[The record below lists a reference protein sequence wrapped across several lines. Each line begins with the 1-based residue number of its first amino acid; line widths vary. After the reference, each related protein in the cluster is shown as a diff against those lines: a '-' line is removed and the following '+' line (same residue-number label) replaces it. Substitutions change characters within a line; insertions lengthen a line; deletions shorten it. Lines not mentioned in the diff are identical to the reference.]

1 MSIIKS
7 YSVGNGDMFYI
18 EHNSDN
24 FTIIDCC
31 LAEGTED
38 TILAEVARLSASK
51 GITRFISTHPDED
64 HILGLKSLDDKI
76 GIVNFYVVK
85 NSATKNDV
93 MENFTRYCKLRDSE
107 RAFNIVKGCARRWMN
122 RSDEERKTSG
132 IEILWPDPENEH
144 FKDAL
149 VRAKDAEAFNNISPI
164 VKYGVTDG
172 PTVLWMGD
180 METEFMEAIEDHLEL
195 PHVDILFAPHHGR
208 DSGKVPA
215 TLLEKMSPKIIV
227 IGEAPSEHL
236 NYYAGYNTIT
246 QNTAGDIVF
255 DCVEGKCHVFTLNEY
270 EAVYLVDEAQQR
282 RGMHYAGTLNL

>member
-1 MSIIKS
+1 
-7 YSVGNGDMFYI
+7 
-18 EHNSDN
+18 
-24 FTIIDCC
+24 
-31 LAEGTED
+31 
-38 TILAEVARLSASK
+38 
-51 GITRFISTHPDED
+51 
-64 HILGLKSLDDKI
+64 
-76 GIVNFYVVK
+76 
-85 NSATKNDV
+85 
-93 MENFTRYCKLRDSE
+93 
-107 RAFNIVKGCARRWMN
+107 MN